1 MGPFHSGSYG
11 FDSSQEVQLWC
22 MSGDLARTGLGGLM
36 ALSVSQIRDRM
47 TLGSSRRYIHNPEGV
62 MGETMGT
69 GGLLA
74 SSLLPFLLESSVLW
88 GG

>member
-1 MGPFHSGSYG
+1 
-11 FDSSQEVQLWC
+11 
-22 MSGDLARTGLGGLM
+22 M

-47 TLGSSRRYIHNPEGV
+47 TLGNSRRYILKPEGV
-62 MGETMGT
+62 TGKIMGT

>member
-1 MGPFHSGSYG
+1 
-11 FDSSQEVQLWC
+11 

-36 ALSVSQIRDRM
+36 ALSVSQIMDRM

-62 MGETMGT
+62 TGKTMGT
-69 GGLLA
+69 GALLA
-74 SSLLPFLLESSVLW
+74 SSLSPFLLESSVLW